1 MELQS
6 REAVG
11 GGVFFKGLEQEFEST
26 FGDLIPG
33 IIHDFASPLNGI
45 LGRSELLGRRAGKTL
60 ERAMGNGGGADGDFL
75 EDCKKIHGDA
85 GLLAKEADRLFDL
98 FNSVAEKFR
107 MLKDRSVHE
116 INLSDLVEAEAQF
129 QWFYPGIKYD
139 IKKKLVLDR
148 DIPFVT
154 GVKADYS
161 IALAAIIRRAIHAM
175 KDSEEKNLIITTG
188 HDDSHVYVR
197 IADTGTPITETHM
210 QDMPEERDQAA
221 DPCGDL
227 DAQKGFFW
235 ALALLK
241 QYGAL
246 LQISRE
252 SGITGVS
259 IRIPY

>member
-60 ERAMGNGGGADGDFL
+60 ERAMGNGSRADGDFL

-107 MLKDRSVHE
+107 MLKDRSVQE
-116 INLSDLVEAEAQF
+116 INLSDLVESEAQF

-139 IKKKLVLDR
+139 IKKELILDR
-148 DIPFVT
+148 DILARNGREGRLFH
-154 GVKADYS
+154 GAGGDYQAGHQRDERQRRKS
-161 IALAAIIRRAIHAM
+161 SLSRRAMTIRTCM
-175 KDSEEKNLIITTG
+175 CGFRT
-188 HDDSHVYVR
+188 R
-197 IADTGTPITETHM
+197 
-210 QDMPEERDQAA
+210 ER
-221 DPCGDL
+221 P
-227 DAQKGFFW
+227 
-235 ALALLK
+235 
-241 QYGAL
+241 
-246 LQISRE
+246 
-252 SGITGVS
+252 
-259 IRIPY
+259 

>member
-107 MLKDRSVHE
+107 MLKDRSVQE

-188 HDDSHVYVR
+188 HDDSHVCVR
-197 IADTGTPITETHM
+197 IEDTGTPITETHM
-210 QDMPEERDQAA
+210 QDMLEEGDQAT
-221 DPCGDL
+221 DPSGDL
-227 DAQKGFFW
+227 NAQKGFFW

>member
-6 REAVG
+6 CESVG
-11 GGVFFKGLEQEFEST
+11 EGVFFKGLEQEFEST

-60 ERAMGNGGGADGDFL
+60 ERAMGNGLGADSDIL
-75 EDCKKIHGDA
+75 EYCKRIHGDA
-85 GLLAKEADRLFDL
+85 GLLVKEADRLFCL

-107 MLKDRSVHE
+107 MLKDRSVQE
-116 INLSDLVEAEAQF
+116 INLSELVEAEAQF

-148 DIPFVT
+148 DIPLVT

-161 IALAAIIRRAIHAM
+161 MALAAIIRRAIDAM
-175 KDSEEKNLIITTG
+175 KNSEEKKLIITTG
-188 HDDSHVYVR
+188 HDDMHVSVL
-197 IADTGTPITETHM
+197 IEDTGTPINESHM
-210 QDMPEERDQAA
+210 KNMLEEGDDTY
-221 DPCGDL
+221 DPSGDL
-227 DAQKGFFW
+227 NGQKGFFW
-235 ALALLK
+235 ALALMK

-246 LQISRE
+246 LQISRK
-252 SGITGVS
+252 SGMTTVS
-259 IRIPY
+259 IRIAY